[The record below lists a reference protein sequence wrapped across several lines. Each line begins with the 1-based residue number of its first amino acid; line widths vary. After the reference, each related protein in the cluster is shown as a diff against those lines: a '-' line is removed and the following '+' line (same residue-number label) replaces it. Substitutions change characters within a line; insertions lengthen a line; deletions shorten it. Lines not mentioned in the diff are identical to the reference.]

1 MKKLLILAALGLF
14 GLAAVCLYW
23 NAHLYYRA
31 KDTIEDPAEKVRLLE
46 KANKFFPW
54 NDLVHFELGKAFFE
68 LGNENLG
75 DVGRRDADFR
85 KGLRA
90 FETSLRLSPGSL
102 QAHFQMAQSLLY
114 MTYLSL
120 PVPVGYFEEYKKA
133 AQLTG
138 HNSPTFYE
146 VGKVLFSRWSELSAA
161 EKDFTLDILRKLL
174 ASKNQEKLLTILRI
188 WEINVKDYAALD
200 KILPKDPAIDRA
212 YAGFLGERSL
222 SLEERQKALS
232 RAEHIEYLK
241 AKSEF
246 EQGQRAF
253 DYFQAGEA
261 AGRFSAC
268 LDILKNIRFYQTLT
282 GEPLIDQREY
292 EDLRKSAHLNLAK
305 CKIDETRNLEDAEHE
320 IDAYLSLENQVAA
333 LGEFETFLKERG
345 VLSTETVL
353 NVKSLKQMAFRLGL
367 ASKQNRYREII
378 GVGAS
383 LERSLLIVP
392 DDMKADLVE
401 ILVVV
406 GDAYQKLD
414 YVYESEES
422 YLRALDID
430 PRNLDALRM
439 LRKCYE
445 RLNDAEKAR
454 AIEERVQG
462 VLSPR
467 EQLFER
473 LSLGKGQAYPFVL
486 VLEAGRIALDLAF
499 SNEGALSGPL
509 VSLDFN
515 GLVIWEGYAGPG
527 GLTLSVEAITG
538 PNTLAL
544 RAVSGPV
551 APVSLTWAP
560 ARP

>member
-1 MKKLLILAALGLF
+1 MKKILTLAALGLI

-31 KDTIEDPAEKVRLLE
+31 KDTIENPAERVRLLE
-46 KANKFFPW
+46 KANTFFPW

-68 LGNENLG
+68 LGTENLG
-75 DVGRRDADFR
+75 EVGRRDADFR
-85 KGLRA
+85 KGLQS
-90 FETSLRLSPGSL
+90 FERSLRLSPGSL

-133 AQLTG
+133 ALLTG
-138 HNSPTFYE
+138 HNSPIFYE
-146 VGKVLFSRWSELSAA
+146 VGKVLFSRWPELSAA
-161 EKDFTLDILRKLL
+161 EKDFTLDILKKLL
-174 ASKNQEKLLTILRI
+174 AQKNQEKLLTFLRI
-188 WEINVKDYAALD
+188 WDLNVKDYAALD
-200 KILPKDPAIDRA
+200 RILPEDPAVDRA
-212 YAGFLGERSL
+212 YAGFLGERGL

-232 RAEHIEYLK
+232 RAEHLEYLK
-241 AKSEF
+241 AKNES

-253 DYFQAGEA
+253 DYFQVGEA
-261 AGRFSAC
+261 AGHFSAC

-282 GEPLIDQREY
+282 GRPLIDRKEY
-292 EDLRKSAHLNLAK
+292 EDLRRSVYLSLAK
-305 CKIDETRNLEDAEHE
+305 CKIEETRKLEDAEPE

-333 LGEFETFLKERG
+333 LGEFEIFLKERG
-345 VLSTETVL
+345 VLSVEPAL
-353 NVKSLKQMAFRLGL
+353 NVKSLKQMAFRLSL
-367 ASKQNRYREII
+367 AFKQNRYRDIT

-401 ILVVV
+401 VLVVV

-414 YVYESEES
+414 YIYESEKS
-422 YLRALDID
+422 YTKALDID
-430 PRNLDALRM
+430 PRNLDALRK

-445 RLNDAEKAR
+445 RLNDAEKAK
-454 AIEERVQG
+454 AAEERVQR

-473 LSLGKGQAYPFVL
+473 LFLGKGQAQPFAL
-486 VLEAGRIALDLAF
+486 ALEAGKITLNLAF
-499 SNEGALSGPL
+499 SNEEAVPDAL

-515 GLVIWEGYAGPG
+515 GLVIWEGYAGAG
-527 GLTLSVEAITG
+527 GLTLSVDAVTG
-538 PNTLAL
+538 PNTLVL

-551 APVSLTWAP
+551 TPVSLTWAP
-560 ARP
+560 AQL

>member
-1 MKKLLILAALGLF
+1 MKKILTLAALGLI

-31 KDTIEDPAEKVRLLE
+31 KDTIENPAKKVRLLE
-46 KANKFFPW
+46 KANRFFPW

-68 LGNENLG
+68 LGSENLG
-75 DVGRRDADFR
+75 QVGRRDAGFR
-85 KGLRA
+85 KGLQG
-90 FETSLRLSPGSL
+90 FERSLRLSPGSL

-120 PVPVGYFEEYKKA
+120 SVPVGYFEEYKKA
-133 AQLTG
+133 ALLTG
-138 HNSPTFYE
+138 HNSPIFYE
-146 VGKVLFSRWSELSAA
+146 VGKVLFSRWPELSAA
-161 EKDFTLDILRKLL
+161 EKDFTLDILKKLL
-174 ASKNQEKLLTILRI
+174 AQKNQEKLLTLLRI
-188 WEINVKDYAALD
+188 WDLNVKDYPALD
-200 KILPKDPAIDRA
+200 RILPEDPAVDRA
-212 YAGFLGERSL
+212 YAGFLGERGL

-232 RAEHIEYLK
+232 RAERLEYLK
-241 AKSEF
+241 AKNES

-253 DYFQAGEA
+253 DYFQVAEA
-261 AGRFSAC
+261 AGHFSAC
-268 LDILKNIRFYQTLT
+268 LDILKNIRLYQTLT
-282 GEPLIDQREY
+282 GRPLIDRKEY

-305 CKIDETRNLEDAEHE
+305 CKIEETRKLEDAEPE

-333 LGEFETFLKERG
+333 LGELETFLKERG
-345 VLSTETVL
+345 VLSAEPAL
-353 NVKSLKQMAFRLGL
+353 NVKSLKQMAFRLRL
-367 ASKQNRYREII
+367 AFKQNRYRDIT

-392 DDMKADLVE
+392 DDMKEDLVE
-401 ILVVV
+401 VLVVV

-414 YVYESEES
+414 YIYESEKS
-422 YLRALDID
+422 YTRALDID
-430 PRNLDALRM
+430 PRNLDALRK

-445 RLNDAEKAR
+445 RLNDAEKAK
-454 AIEERVQG
+454 AAEERVQG

-473 LSLGKGQAYPFVL
+473 LSLGKGQARPFAL
-486 VLEAGRIALDLAF
+486 ALEAGKITLSLAF
-499 SNEGALSGPL
+499 SNEKAVPDPL

-527 GLTLSVEAITG
+527 GLTLSVDAVTG
-538 PNTLAL
+538 PNTLVL

-551 APVSLTWAP
+551 TPVSLTWAP
-560 ARP
+560 AQP